1 MSHNNFI
8 KNNLGGI
15 SQVSDEGLNNI
26 FVFNFWDEWTS
37 PDADA
42 DGFVDDPYGIDG
54 GDQDSYPLTSLYS
67 ANLTDAL
74 TEPVLLTPQ
83 GGEIY
88 TGIKGIQW
96 LPAIDSRDHNVIYS
110 INYSIDDGNTWE
122 IIVTDLSTT
131 SYQWNTST
139 LTDSAD
145 YLIKVIATCS
155 GELTTEDIAD
165 STISL
170 HNEISPPTLLFP
182 NGGETVKGIITIRW
196 AESTDV
202 FDHDVTYTVYY
213 SSNNGITW
221 NFIESGVTTTNYN
234 WDTSTITTGISFMI
248 KVVATCSEYLESED
262 VSNGLFY
269 IHYISEPKITSSMN
283 GTTLKGITIIRW
295 VPSSDSLR
303 LNVTYS
309 IFYSV
314 DNGTTWTLIVEGLTS
329 YSYEWNTTNVPDGS
343 NYIIKIV
350 ATSSDG
356 LTIES
361 ILEGTFN
368 VHNAPPPLPNVTF
381 FVIGLAILA
390 IFPEIYLGRKFSR
403 SLSRKKVEKGVET
416 I

>member
-1 MSHNNFI
+1 
-8 KNNLGGI
+8 
-15 SQVSDEGLNNI
+15 
-26 FVFNFWDEWTS
+26 
-37 PDADA
+37 
-42 DGFVDDPYGIDG
+42 
-54 GDQDSYPLTSLYS
+54 
-67 ANLTDAL
+67 
-74 TEPVLLTPQ
+74 
-83 GGEIY
+83 
-88 TGIKGIQW
+88 
-96 LPAIDSRDHNVIYS
+96 
-110 INYSIDDGNTWE
+110 
-122 IIVTDLSTT
+122 
-131 SYQWNTST
+131 
-139 LTDSAD
+139 
-145 YLIKVIATCS
+145 
-155 GELTTEDIAD
+155 
-165 STISL
+165 
-170 HNEISPPTLLFP
+170 LFP

-234 WDTSTITTGISFMI
+234 WDTSTITTGTSFMI

-283 GTTLKGITIIRW
+283 GTTLKGITTIRW